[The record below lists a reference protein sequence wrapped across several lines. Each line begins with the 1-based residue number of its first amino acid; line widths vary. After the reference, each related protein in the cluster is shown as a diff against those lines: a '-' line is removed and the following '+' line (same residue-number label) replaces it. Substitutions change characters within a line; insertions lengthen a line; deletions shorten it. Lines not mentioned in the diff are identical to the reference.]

1 MKATDEQTERE
12 KVMAKELAAL
22 REMVNQS
29 TQPVQP
35 KDVGPSESEKALI
48 KNVAKRL
55 LDLRAEVRL
64 QKIQGKIPEG

>member
-1 MKATDEQTERE
+1 MVHQYKLQELMKATDEQTERE

-22 REMVNQS
+22 REMVNQP
-29 TQPVQP
+29 TQPVQH

-48 KNVAKRL
+48 KNAAKRL

-64 QKIQGKIPEG
+64 